1 VETSKLMSN
10 EMYQW
15 CESLFPLNRSLS
27 GSGNLETLQFLKNLL
42 PELQISSVNTEDELF
57 DWIAPEEWN
66 VEEAYIETLKGVR
79 IVDWANS
86 NLHLV
91 GYSIPVDTV
100 IDVEELIEKL
110 FYLDSNHKAIP
121 YKTSYYKRDWG
132 FCVAKEMLEEF
143 VEPQYRVVIKS
154 SLKKGHLIYGEAVL
168 PGSSRKEIILSSYI
182 CHPSMANNELSGPVV
197 LTALLLHLKQM
208 KNRYYTYRASFHP
221 ETIGA
226 IAFIKRHQLDVRNS
240 VVGVWNFTCMG
251 GPDDFSLMPS
261 KYAQSIP
268 ERITIQ
274 ALKNLNQS
282 YVTEDF
288 LHRGSDERQFT
299 SPGVDIPTVSLMRS
313 MYGRYDQYHT
323 SLDDLDFISQTSLDL
338 SLSVM
343 IEVIRILEETKIYKS
358 NKPCEPFLSKY
369 QLQNGIEGN
378 QQIGFRDVLNVHA
391 FCDGKNTLTEIADY
405 CRLDIATTEKICDT
419 LLKEGIIY

>member
-1 VETSKLMSN
+1 M
-10 EMYQW
+10 
-15 CESLFPLNRSLS
+15 
-27 GSGNLETLQFLKNLL
+27 
-42 PELQISSVNTEDELF
+42 
-57 DWIAPEEWN
+57 
-66 VEEAYIETLKGVR
+66 
-79 IVDWANS
+79 
-86 NLHLV
+86 HLV

-282 YVTEDF
+282 YVIEDF

-419 LLKEGIIY
+419 LLKEGIIH

>member
-1 VETSKLMSN
+1 ML
-10 EMYQW
+10 
-15 CESLFPLNRSLS
+15 
-27 GSGNLETLQFLKNLL
+27 
-42 PELQISSVNTEDELF
+42 
-57 DWIAPEEWN
+57 
-66 VEEAYIETLKGVR
+66 
-79 IVDWANS
+79 
-86 NLHLV
+86 
-91 GYSIPVDTV
+91 
-100 IDVEELIEKL
+100 EKL
-110 FYLDSNHKAIP
+110 VDPK
-121 YKTSYYKRDWG
+121 
-132 FCVAKEMLEEF
+132 
-143 VEPQYRVVIKS
+143 YRVVIKS
-154 SLKKGHLIYGEAVL
+154 SLKKGQLLYGEVVL
-168 PGSSRKEIILSSYI
+168 PGSSSKEIILSSYI

-197 LTALLLHLKQM
+197 LTALLLHLQQM
-208 KNRYYTYRASFHP
+208 KNRHYTYRASFHP

-226 IAFIKRHQLDVRNS
+226 IAFINRHQLDVKNS
-240 VVGVWNFTCMG
+240 VIGVWNFTCMG

-268 ERITIQ
+268 EKITIQ
-274 ALKNLNQS
+274 ALKNLNHS
-282 YVTEDF
+282 YVIEDF

-323 SLDDLDFISQTSLDL
+323 SLDDLNFISQTSLGL

-358 NKPCEPFLSKY
+358 NKPCEPFLSKH

-391 FCDGKNTLTEIADY
+391 FCDGKNTLTDIAEN

>member
-1 VETSKLMSN
+1 
-10 EMYQW
+10 MYQW

-42 PELQISSVNTEDELF
+42 PDLQISSFNSADELF

-66 VEEAYIETLKGVR
+66 VEEAYIETLNGIR

-91 GYSIPVDTV
+91 GYSTPVDTV
-100 IDVEELIEKL
+100 IGTEELIERL

-121 YKTSYYKRDWG
+121 YRTSYYKRDWG
-132 FCVAKEMLEEF
+132 FCVAKEMLEKL
-143 VEPQYRVVIKS
+143 VDLQYRVVIKS
-154 SLKKGHLIYGEAVL
+154 SFKQGQLLYGEVVL
-168 PGSSRKEIILSSYI
+168 PGSSSKEIILSSYI

-226 IAFIKRHQLDVRNS
+226 IALIKRRQLDVKNS
-240 VVGVWNFTCMG
+240 VMGVWNFTCMG

-268 ERITIQ
+268 EKITIE

-282 YVTEDF
+282 YVIEDF

-323 SLDDLDFISQTSLDL
+323 SLDDLDFISQNSLSL

-343 IEVIRILEETKIYKS
+343 IEVIRILEDTKIYKS
-358 NKPCEPFLSKY
+358 SKPCEPFLSKY
-369 QLQNGIEGN
+369 QLQNGIKGN
-378 QQIGFRDVLNVHA
+378 PQIGFRDVLNVHTY
-391 FCDGKNTLTEIADY
+391 CDGKNTLTDVADY
-405 CRLDIATTEKICDT
+405 CRLDIATTEIICEI